1 MPTVIGIYKYGENGH
16 ADQSGHT
23 VILDG
28 YGYYGTT
35 MYGHINWGWGNGGVW
50 YDLFNE
56 TTSGYNYIWVCIYN
70 IHPSESGSVISGRVT
85 DCRGI
90 PFDGATVRVR
100 HVSSGTD
107 EETKANKRG
116 IWAIRTTRT
125 GAFTVQAATSIA
137 GGAESGA
144 SQRSLTSGNLWDVD
158 LVIPTIFQKCTVA
171 FDRRGGIGGTECV
184 TATYGEELP
193 AVAVPTLVGS
203 AFDGY
208 FSGPNGSGT
217 KYYHADGTSARA
229 WDKMDATTL
238 YAKWKALIPG
248 TLQMTAGEVTAGG
261 VLKVTVSRVG
271 GTDGCVAVKL
281 KTQDSATVD
290 GIDGVSG
297 RDFQYVKQYLV
308 WEDGDDSDRVVYVPT
323 YVTDADG
330 AVTFRLKLSVQTTG
344 DYADCLTPILAE
356 GGKVIA
362 SVKPAAKGTLTFTA
376 PDPMSVLAGN
386 MLRVKVSRVG
396 GSAGRVAVKLKTQDS
411 ATVDGI
417 TGISGRDFQYVKTYL
432 EWKDGD
438 ASDRE
443 VNIPTYAAWWDGA
456 PRTFRLKLSVQ
467 TTGDYEGCV
476 TPALA
481 SGGKVIASIEPN
493 DEAYPGVVGVT
504 KMETVNCCAVRAE
517 EPLTEP
523 PWWGYAGD
531 TLRVTVSRV
540 GGSFGRV
547 VVKAKTQGYP
557 GVSNLSAVLNEDL
570 TYVKAYLKWE
580 DGEEGDQV
588 IEIPTALV
596 DGTAYPLT
604 FRLKFSAQTTGDYEG
619 CVEPELPET
628 KNVIELRSEDDCDSC
643 SLSL

>member
-1 MPTVIGIYKYGENGH
+1 MKKLARLIALAAIGMAAFSPGVVCASTWRDSATGYTWTYVKDEGEVWLEGTEEQVGGEWKVVPAISPEPTGVLSVPSKLGDKPVWGLGWAAFYGCTKLTDVIIPK
-16 ADQSGHT
+16 
-23 VILDG
+23 
-28 YGYYGTT
+28 
-35 MYGHINWGWGNGGVW
+35 GV
-50 YDLFNE
+50 
-56 TTSGYNYIWVCIYN
+56 V
-70 IHPSESGSVISGRVT
+70 
-85 DCRGI
+85 
-90 PFDGATVRVR
+90 
-100 HVSSGTD
+100 
-107 EETKANKRG
+107 
-116 IWAIRTTRT
+116 
-125 GAFTVQAATSIA
+125 
-137 GGAESGA
+137 
-144 SQRSLTSGNLWDVD
+144 
-158 LVIPTIFQKCTVA
+158 
-171 FDRRGGIGGTECV
+171 GIGGNVFENCSALKTVKMPAGIEWIGENAFTGCTSLEEVVFEGNAPEVNDEIEDGIDYSSFAGVPSSCV
-184 TATYGEELP
+184 VRVKRGTTGWG
-193 AVAVPTLVGS
+193 VAIP
-203 AFDGY
+203 
-208 FSGPNGSGT
+208 GT
-217 KYYHADGTSARA
+217 WHGMKIRYADA
-229 WDKMDATTL
+229 
-238 YAKWKALIPG
+238 G
-248 TLQMTAGEVTAGG
+248 TLQMTADPVTGG
-261 VLKVTVSRVG
+261 ALMKVTVSRVG
-271 GTDGCVAVKL
+271 GTDGRVAVKL
-281 KTQDSATVD
+281 KTQDSATVG
-290 GIDGVSG
+290 GINGVSG
-297 RDFQYVKQYLV
+297 RDFQYLKEYLV
-308 WEDGDDSDRVVYVPT
+308 WEDGDDSDKVVYVQT
-323 YVTDADG
+323 LVADSAD
-330 AVTFRLKLSVQTTG
+330 AVTFRLKLSVQTAG
-344 DYADCLTPILAE
+344 DYADCDTPELAS

-362 SVKPAAKGTLTFTA
+362 SVTPAAKGTLTFT
-376 PDPMSVLAGN
+376 PMSVLAGN

-417 TGISGRDFQYVKTYL
+417 TGVSGRDFQYVKTYL

-443 VNIPTYAAWWDGA
+443 VNIPTYAAWWDGE

-476 TPALA
+476 TPTLA
-481 SGGKVIASIEPN
+481 SGGKVIASIESN

-504 KMETVNCCAVRAE
+504 KVETVNCCAVRAA
-517 EPLTEP
+517 EPLTAP